1 MGKARLYRVK
11 VNWNWSI
18 FCVDLKVHSEKLE
31 YLTDRGKRVLDFWA
45 FQPKAI
51 ITKISFH
58 LQKYLCLHVLPIACT
73 TQCNNALKDRK
84 KLQNAVNNFTFPITL
99 KMLKPDLILFYLH
112 WALYT
117 LGSWC
122 ISWSGLLKK
131 LAHSVARICFISDRA
146 NDKVLQWFSQAHLAS
161 QIP

>member
-58 LQKYLCLHVLPIACT
+58 SQKYLCLHVLPIACT

-84 KLQNAVNNFTFPITL
+84 NYKMQWITL
-99 KMLKPDLILFYLH
+99 PFLLLWKCWNLIWFCST
-112 WALYT
+112 YT
-117 LGSWC
+117 EPCTHLEVGV
-122 ISWSGLLKK
+122 
-131 LAHSVARICFISDRA
+131 SVD
-146 NDKVLQWFSQAHLAS
+146 QAFWRNWPI
-161 QIP
+161 Q